1 MHNGEIEISQQE
13 IAKHQGNIAK
23 HQKAIGLCLERIE
36 IFEKSLNQSK
46 GPFLLIDN
54 TKSKENSKISVP
66 KEGGTDT
73 MRKNCY
79 RRPDGRWQYS
89 KQQNGYR
96 YYAIANTYRELLE
109 KIPKIKPT
117 LVGTVKHSTH
127 RTNISTFIQYY
138 QFYIDNYVKNKKI
151 GLKTQ
156 RDWQRQ
162 LSHDITA
169 KFKFVK
175 LEDVTTEQ
183 VQNFIDSFS
192 STERKQEMLYQR
204 MVKVLQKAYATGK
217 IKRDITLGIEK
228 PKRHNIQERK
238 PLTFH
243 EQVQLLKAV
252 KNTKIYAFVMFS
264 IIVGSRREE
273 TMRFDLSTDVD
284 EKKQT
289 IHIKG
294 TKTSNA
300 DRYVTVTKEF
310 IQFLKANMKWNTF
323 RFNISYP
330 TSMLGKIFKK
340 IGIAGGCLHCL
351 RHTCSANLYFLG
363 AKDKYR
369 QMQLGHA
376 SMVTTNDIYTNIKE
390 NIKPRCLRLIYGD
403 LYPRFD

>member
-109 KIPKIKPT
+109 KIPKIKPQKKT
-117 LVGTVKHSTH
+117 EVKRIKSTPKMTVIAYFEYFYDSYIQNKDLTKSTKHEW
-127 RTNISTFIQYY
+127 RAMIEN
-138 QFYIDNYVKNKKI
+138 YIKPNFF
-151 GLKTQ
+151 
-156 RDWQRQ
+156 RQ
-162 LSHDITA
+162 E
-169 KFKFVK
+169 
-175 LEDVTTEQ
+175 LEKCTTEQ
-183 VQNFIDSFS
+183 IQKFINGIKKETTRGKIFQ
-192 STERKQEMLYQR
+192 K
-204 MVKVLQKAYATGK
+204 VKKVFFKAYVTGR
-217 IKRDITLGIEK
+217 IKQDVTLGLEK
-228 PKRHNIQERK
+228 PKQKNKLVRSPMTLE
-238 PLTFH
+238 
-243 EQVQLLKAV
+243 EQKAFV
-252 KNTKIYAFVMFS
+252 AEAKKSKIYAFCMFS
-264 IIVGSRREE
+264 LIVGSRREE
-273 TMRFDLSTDVD
+273 TLKFDLSKDLD
-284 EKKQT
+284 ETKQT
-289 IHIKG
+289 IHIRG
-294 TKTSNA
+294 TKTDNA
-300 DRYVTVTKEF
+300 DREVKVTKAF
-310 IQFLKANMKWNTF
+310 IEFLKANMKKNTF
-323 RFNISYP
+323 KMHPTTATKATKDIFNA
-330 TSMLGKIFKK
+330 
-340 IGIAGGCLHCL
+340 IGVDKSLHEL

-376 SMVTTNDIYTNIKE
+376 SIVITNDIYTHIKE
-390 NIKPRCLRLIYGD
+390 NISKADLRDIYGD
-403 LYPRFD
+403 LYPEFD